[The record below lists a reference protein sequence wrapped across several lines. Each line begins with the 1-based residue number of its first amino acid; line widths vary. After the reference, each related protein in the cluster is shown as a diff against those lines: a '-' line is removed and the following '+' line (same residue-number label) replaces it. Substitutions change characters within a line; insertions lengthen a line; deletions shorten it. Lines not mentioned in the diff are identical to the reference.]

1 MYQASRS
8 LGVIWSD
15 LFRDKVFL
23 FGLIFKIVFIILF
36 IPEIQTEWFLPFIV
50 EAIESPS
57 VSPWSAFVNSGGDT
71 LAFPYGPIMFLVH
84 LPLTFLGWVVDVFT
98 GLSYFSG
105 LGFRVSLLGADL
117 LLLSLLL
124 QQFEKHWRGLLL
136 HYWLSPIVIFI
147 TYWHGQMDLVP
158 IVIFIFSISMLRK
171 SKLISSSLILAASV
185 AAKHSMVIILPFII
199 IYLWFKRS
207 AIADVYKFIIYFLL
221 TLILIEGLFLFD
233 AGFQHMVLENRE
245 INKIFWLSVSMG
257 EGLQI
262 YILPLVYLL
271 LVYFTWRLRR
281 MNYDLLL
288 ATLGVA
294 FGIVIL
300 LTPAPTGWFLWLSPM
315 LALHYSRGN
324 GGSVI
329 LGVLFSFVFVIYH
342 FIYSSGSQMIFLEDT
357 VVLINILQFFENLQI
372 RSLLNTILVGIVS
385 VIVLQIFRDG
395 IRGSDY
401 YHLGKKPMVIGVSG
415 GIGSGKSIF
424 VDILSKLFGNEQVLK
439 ISEKDYYQWGPSS
452 PMWKALTPLDPRSSH
467 LSKMIYDLQNAL
479 DGKVF
484 KGRVYNKKYKK
495 FIYKNKQNLRQV
507 VLLDSVFSFYSEQL
521 LEIEDVSFFVEAN
534 NCLNLNSG
542 VDDKEIMQNSQLKL
556 DFKKFIQPQ
565 KSRAD
570 IVYTLSPIN
579 PNMNDVELSDS
590 KVNLNVVIRG
600 GIYHQELLKVLI
612 GVCGLQVNIKHPDNL
627 NMVDIDIQGDVDA
640 EDIKFASNIM
650 TPNLSEFIDNEYGFA
665 NGKLGL
671 MQMIALVE
679 IDHALKRRKRKK

>member
-207 AIADVYKFIIYFLL
+207 VIADVYKFIIYFLL

-401 YHLGKKPMVIGVSG
+401 YHLGKKPLVIGISG
-415 GIGSGKSIF
+415 GIGSGKNSF
-424 VDILSKLFGNEQVLK
+424 AKALVDLFGENKVLK
-439 ISEKDYYQWGPSS
+439 LLGEDYSNWDKSS
-452 PMWKALTPLDPRSSH
+452 PMWKTITRYDPRSSRH
-467 LSKMIYDLQNAL
+467 FTMISDLRKILNGEWIKRRTLNQETGRFSIEEVQKGHQVILISGLHALYSK
-479 DGKVF
+479 
-484 KGRVYNKKYKK
+484 
-495 FIYKNKQNLRQV
+495 
-507 VLLDSVFSFYSEQL
+507 QL
-521 LEIEDVSFFVEAN
+521 VDMQDVGFF
-534 NCLNLNSG
+534 LNSEDG
-542 VDDKEIMQNSQLKL
+542 CKEHIL
-556 DFKKFIQPQ
+556 DQEDMEKYIHPQ
-565 KSRAD
+565 ATQANV
-570 IVYTLSPIN
+570 VYKLSPIN
-579 PNMNDVELSDS
+579 SEIDSSELNDNRLR
-590 KVNLNVVIRG
+590 LNIKIQNG
-600 GIYHQELLKVLI
+600 AYYQELMRVLI
-612 GVCGLQVNIKHPDNL
+612 GVCGLQVG
-627 NMVDIDIQGDVDA
+627 VDELDEYGNVELTVQGEIQS
-640 EDIKFASNIM
+640 EDIRFASIM
-650 TPNLSEFIDNEYGFA
+650 VIPHLSEFINQEEGFCD
-665 NGKLGL
+665 GMLGVMQLVAL
-671 MQMIALVE
+671 ME
-679 IDHALKRRKRKK
+679 IDEILKIRRRR

>member
-245 INKIFWLSVSMG
+245 INKIFWLSISMG

-401 YHLGKKPMVIGVSG
+401 YHLGKKPLVIGISG
-415 GIGSGKSIF
+415 GIGSGKNSF
-424 VDILSKLFGNEQVLK
+424 AKALVDLFGENKVMKLLGE
-439 ISEKDYYQWGPSS
+439 DYSNWDKSS
-452 PMWKALTPLDPRSSH
+452 PMWKTITRYDPRSSRH
-467 LSKMIYDLQNAL
+467 FSMISDLRKILNGEWIKRRTLNQET
-479 DGKVF
+479 GRFSIEEVQ
-484 KGRVYNKKYKK
+484 KGH
-495 FIYKNKQNLRQV
+495 QV
-507 VLLDSVFSFYSEQL
+507 VLISGLHALYSKQL
-521 LEIEDVSFFVEAN
+521 VDMQDVGFF
-534 NCLNLNSG
+534 LNSEDG
-542 VDDKEIMQNSQLKL
+542 CKEHIL
-556 DFKKFIQPQ
+556 DQEDMEKYIHPQ
-565 KSRAD
+565 ATQANV
-570 IVYTLSPIN
+570 VYKLSPIN
-579 PNMNDVELSDS
+579 SEIDSSELNDSRLR
-590 KVNLNVVIRG
+590 LNIKIQNG
-600 GIYHQELLKVLI
+600 AYYQELMRVLI
-612 GVCGLQVNIKHPDNL
+612 GVCGLQVG
-627 NMVDIDIQGDVDA
+627 VDELDEYGNVELTVQGEIQS
-640 EDIKFASNIM
+640 EDIRFASIM
-650 TPNLSEFIDNEYGFA
+650 VIPHLSEFINQEDGFCD
-665 NGKLGL
+665 GMLGVMQLVAL
-671 MQMIALVE
+671 ME
-679 IDHALKRRKRKK
+679 IDEILKIRRRR

>member
-15 LFRDKVFL
+15 LFRDKFFL

-57 VSPWSAFVNSGGDT
+57 VSPWSAFVNSGGDP

-221 TLILIEGLFLFD
+221 TLILIEGLLLFD

-401 YHLGKKPMVIGVSG
+401 YHLGKKPLVIGISG
-415 GIGSGKSIF
+415 GIGSGKNSF
-424 VDILSKLFGNEQVLK
+424 AKALVDLFGENKVMKLLGE
-439 ISEKDYYQWGPSS
+439 DYSNWDKSS
-452 PMWKALTPLDPRSSH
+452 PMWKTITRYDPRSSRH
-467 LSKMIYDLQNAL
+467 FSMISDLRKILNGEWIKRRTLNQETGRFSIEEVQKGHQVILISGLHALYSK
-479 DGKVF
+479 
-484 KGRVYNKKYKK
+484 
-495 FIYKNKQNLRQV
+495 
-507 VLLDSVFSFYSEQL
+507 QL
-521 LEIEDVSFFVEAN
+521 VDMQDVGFF
-534 NCLNLNSG
+534 LNSEDG
-542 VDDKEIMQNSQLKL
+542 CKEHIL
-556 DFKKFIQPQ
+556 DQEDMEKYIHPQ
-565 KSRAD
+565 ATQANV
-570 IVYTLSPIN
+570 VYKLSPIN
-579 PNMNDVELSDS
+579 SEIDSSELNDNRLR
-590 KVNLNVVIRG
+590 LNIKIQNG
-600 GIYHQELLKVLI
+600 AYYQELMRVLI
-612 GVCGLQVNIKHPDNL
+612 GVCGLQVG
-627 NMVDIDIQGDVDA
+627 VDELDEYGNVELTVQGEIQS
-640 EDIKFASNIM
+640 EDIRFASIM
-650 TPNLSEFIDNEYGFA
+650 VIPHLSEFINQEEGFCD
-665 NGKLGL
+665 GMLGVMQLVAL
-671 MQMIALVE
+671 ME
-679 IDHALKRRKRKK
+679 IDEILKIRRRR

>member
-15 LFRDKVFL
+15 LFRDKFFL

-57 VSPWSAFVNSGGDT
+57 VSPWSAFVNSGGDP

-171 SKLISSSLILAASV
+171 SKLIASSLILAASV

-401 YHLGKKPMVIGVSG
+401 YHLGKKPLVIGISG
-415 GIGSGKSIF
+415 GIGSGKNSF
-424 VDILSKLFGNEQVLK
+424 AKALVDLFGENKVLK
-439 ISEKDYYQWGPSS
+439 LLGEDYSNWDKSS
-452 PMWKALTPLDPRSSH
+452 PMWKTITRYDPRSSRH
-467 LSKMIYDLQNAL
+467 FSMISDLRKILNGEWIKRRTLNQETGRFSIEEVQKGHQVILISGLHALYSK
-479 DGKVF
+479 
-484 KGRVYNKKYKK
+484 
-495 FIYKNKQNLRQV
+495 
-507 VLLDSVFSFYSEQL
+507 QL
-521 LEIEDVSFFVEAN
+521 VDMQDVGFF
-534 NCLNLNSG
+534 LNSEDG
-542 VDDKEIMQNSQLKL
+542 CKEHIL
-556 DFKKFIQPQ
+556 DQEDMEKYIHPQ
-565 KSRAD
+565 ATQANV
-570 IVYTLSPIN
+570 VYKLSPIN
-579 PNMNDVELSDS
+579 SEIDSSELNDNRLR
-590 KVNLNVVIRG
+590 LNIKIQNG
-600 GIYHQELLKVLI
+600 AYYQELMRVLI
-612 GVCGLQVNIKHPDNL
+612 GVCGLQVG
-627 NMVDIDIQGDVDA
+627 VDELDEYGNVELTVQGEIQS
-640 EDIKFASNIM
+640 EDIRFASIM
-650 TPNLSEFIDNEYGFA
+650 VIPHLSEFINQEEGFCD
-665 NGKLGL
+665 GMLGVMQLVAL
-671 MQMIALVE
+671 ME
-679 IDHALKRRKRKK
+679 IDEILKIRRRR

>member
-207 AIADVYKFIIYFLL
+207 VIADVYKFIIYFLL

-401 YHLGKKPMVIGVSG
+401 YHLGKKPLVIGISG
-415 GIGSGKSIF
+415 GIGSGKNSF
-424 VDILSKLFGNEQVLK
+424 AKALVDLFGENKVLK
-439 ISEKDYYQWGPSS
+439 LLGEDYSNWDKSS
-452 PMWKALTPLDPRSSH
+452 PMWKTITRYDPRSSRH
-467 LSKMIYDLQNAL
+467 FTMISDLRKILNGEWIKRRTLNQET
-479 DGKVF
+479 GRFSIEEVQ
-484 KGRVYNKKYKK
+484 KGH
-495 FIYKNKQNLRQV
+495 QV
-507 VLLDSVFSFYSEQL
+507 VLISGLHALYSKQL
-521 LEIEDVSFFVEAN
+521 VDMQDVGFF
-534 NCLNLNSG
+534 LNSEDG
-542 VDDKEIMQNSQLKL
+542 CKEHIL
-556 DFKKFIQPQ
+556 DQEDMEKYIHPQ
-565 KSRAD
+565 ATQANV
-570 IVYTLSPIN
+570 VYKLSPIN
-579 PNMNDVELSDS
+579 SEIDSSELNDNRLR
-590 KVNLNVVIRG
+590 LNIKIQNG
-600 GIYHQELLKVLI
+600 AYYQELMRVLI
-612 GVCGLQVNIKHPDNL
+612 GVCGLQVG
-627 NMVDIDIQGDVDA
+627 VDELDEYGNVELTVQGEIQS
-640 EDIKFASNIM
+640 EDIRFASIM
-650 TPNLSEFIDNEYGFA
+650 VIPHLSEFINQEEGFCD
-665 NGKLGL
+665 GMLGVMQLVAL
-671 MQMIALVE
+671 ME
-679 IDHALKRRKRKK
+679 IDEILKIRRRR

>member
-57 VSPWSAFVNSGGDT
+57 VSPWSAFVNSGGDP

-171 SKLISSSLILAASV
+171 SKLIASSLILAASV

-221 TLILIEGLFLFD
+221 TLILIEGLLLFD

-401 YHLGKKPMVIGVSG
+401 YHLGKKPLVIGISG
-415 GIGSGKSIF
+415 GIGSGKNSF
-424 VDILSKLFGNEQVLK
+424 AKALVDLFGENKVLK
-439 ISEKDYYQWGPSS
+439 LLGEDYSNWDKSS
-452 PMWKALTPLDPRSSH
+452 PMWKTITRYDPRSSRH
-467 LSKMIYDLQNAL
+467 FSMISDLRKILNGEWIKRRTLNQETGRFSIEEVQKGHQVILISGLHALYSK
-479 DGKVF
+479 
-484 KGRVYNKKYKK
+484 
-495 FIYKNKQNLRQV
+495 
-507 VLLDSVFSFYSEQL
+507 QL
-521 LEIEDVSFFVEAN
+521 VDMQDVGFF
-534 NCLNLNSG
+534 LNSEDG
-542 VDDKEIMQNSQLKL
+542 CKEHIL
-556 DFKKFIQPQ
+556 DQEDMEKYIHPQ
-565 KSRAD
+565 ATQANV
-570 IVYTLSPIN
+570 VYKLSPIN
-579 PNMNDVELSDS
+579 SEIDSSELNDNRLR
-590 KVNLNVVIRG
+590 LNIKIQNG
-600 GIYHQELLKVLI
+600 AYYQELMRVLI
-612 GVCGLQVNIKHPDNL
+612 GVCGLQVG
-627 NMVDIDIQGDVDA
+627 VDELDEYGNVELTVQGEIQS
-640 EDIKFASNIM
+640 EDIRFASIM
-650 TPNLSEFIDNEYGFA
+650 VIPHLSEFINQEEGFCD
-665 NGKLGL
+665 GMLGVMQLVAL
-671 MQMIALVE
+671 ME
-679 IDHALKRRKRKK
+679 IDEVLKIRRRR

>member
-57 VSPWSAFVNSGGDT
+57 VSPWSAFVNSGGDP

-207 AIADVYKFIIYFLL
+207 VIADVYKFIIYFLL

-245 INKIFWLSVSMG
+245 INKIFWLSISMG

-401 YHLGKKPMVIGVSG
+401 YHLGKKPLVIGISG
-415 GIGSGKSIF
+415 GIGSGKNSF
-424 VDILSKLFGNEQVLK
+424 AKALVDLFGENKVLK
-439 ISEKDYYQWGPSS
+439 LLGEDYSNWDKSS
-452 PMWKALTPLDPRSSH
+452 PMWKTITRYDPRSSRH
-467 LSKMIYDLQNAL
+467 FTMISDLRKILNGEWIKRRTLNQET
-479 DGKVF
+479 GRFSIEEVQ
-484 KGRVYNKKYKK
+484 KGH
-495 FIYKNKQNLRQV
+495 QV
-507 VLLDSVFSFYSEQL
+507 VLISGLHALYSKQL
-521 LEIEDVSFFVEAN
+521 VDMQDVGFF
-534 NCLNLNSG
+534 LNSEDG
-542 VDDKEIMQNSQLKL
+542 CKEHIL
-556 DFKKFIQPQ
+556 DQEDMEKYIHPQ
-565 KSRAD
+565 ATQANV
-570 IVYTLSPIN
+570 VYKLSPIN
-579 PNMNDVELSDS
+579 SEIDSSELNDNRLR
-590 KVNLNVVIRG
+590 LNIKIQNG
-600 GIYHQELLKVLI
+600 AYYQELMRVLI
-612 GVCGLQVNIKHPDNL
+612 GVCGLQVG
-627 NMVDIDIQGDVDA
+627 VDELDEYGNVELTVQGEIQS
-640 EDIKFASNIM
+640 EDIRFASIM
-650 TPNLSEFIDNEYGFA
+650 VIPHLSEFINQEEGFCD
-665 NGKLGL
+665 GMLGVMQLVAL
-671 MQMIALVE
+671 ME
-679 IDHALKRRKRKK
+679 IDEILKIRRRR

>member
-207 AIADVYKFIIYFLL
+207 VIADVYKFIIYFLL

-401 YHLGKKPMVIGVSG
+401 YHLGKKPLVIGISG
-415 GIGSGKSIF
+415 GIGSGKNSF
-424 VDILSKLFGNEQVLK
+424 AKALVDLFGENKVMKLLGE
-439 ISEKDYYQWGPSS
+439 DYSNWDKSS
-452 PMWKALTPLDPRSSH
+452 PMWKTITRYDPRSSRH
-467 LSKMIYDLQNAL
+467 FSMISDLRKILNGEWIKRRTLNQET
-479 DGKVF
+479 GRFSIEEVQ
-484 KGRVYNKKYKK
+484 KGH
-495 FIYKNKQNLRQV
+495 QV
-507 VLLDSVFSFYSEQL
+507 VLISGLHALYSKQL
-521 LEIEDVSFFVEAN
+521 VDMQDVGFF
-534 NCLNLNSG
+534 LNSEDG
-542 VDDKEIMQNSQLKL
+542 CKEHIL
-556 DFKKFIQPQ
+556 DQEDMEKYIHPQ
-565 KSRAD
+565 ATQANV
-570 IVYTLSPIN
+570 VYKLSPIN
-579 PNMNDVELSDS
+579 SEIDSSELNDNRLR
-590 KVNLNVVIRG
+590 LNIKIQNG
-600 GIYHQELLKVLI
+600 AYYQELMRVLI
-612 GVCGLQVNIKHPDNL
+612 GVCGLQVG
-627 NMVDIDIQGDVDA
+627 VDELDEYGNVELTVQGEIQS
-640 EDIKFASNIM
+640 EDIRFASIM
-650 TPNLSEFIDNEYGFA
+650 VIPHLSEFINQEDGFCD
-665 NGKLGL
+665 GMLGVMQLVAL
-671 MQMIALVE
+671 ME
-679 IDHALKRRKRKK
+679 IDEVLKIRRRR

>member
-1 MYQASRS
+1 MHQVSRT
-8 LGVIWSD
+8 L
-15 LFRDKVFL
+15 
-23 FGLIFKIVFIILF
+23 GLIYPNLIRDHIFLLGLGIKLLFIVFF
-36 IPEIQTEWFLPFIV
+36 IPEVQADWFVSFMIQTFEN
-50 EAIESPS
+50 PS
-57 VSPWSAFVNSGGDT
+57 IDPWSSYINSGGTT

-84 LPLTFLGWVVDVFT
+84 LPTTFLGWVIDLWIGVE
-98 GLSYFSG
+98 YFSG
-105 LGFRVSLLGADL
+105 LGFRASLLIADIL
-117 LLLSLLL
+117 ILGLLL
-124 QQFEKHWRGLLL
+124 QNFESRWKGLLIY
-136 HYWLSPIVIFI
+136 YWLSPLVLFI
-147 TYWHGQMDLVP
+147 TYWHGQTDIVP
-158 IVIFIFSISMLRK
+158 VAILLLSISLLK
-171 SKLISSSLILAASV
+171 SNKILQGGLFFACAV
-185 AAKHSMVIILPFII
+185 AAKHSMLIVFPFITL
-199 IYLWFKRS
+199 YLWFKRGTIGS
-207 AIADVYKFIIYFLL
+207 AYKFVVLSLVCLVIIEGPYLFTSGFQQMVISNREVEKIYQLFIPMGDMLKVYVIPLVYFLL
-221 TLILIEGLFLFD
+221 LYFAWRLRKMNFD
-233 AGFQHMVLENRE
+233 
-245 INKIFWLSVSMG
+245 
-257 EGLQI
+257 
-262 YILPLVYLL
+262 LL
-271 LVYFTWRLRR
+271 LV
-281 MNYDLLL
+281 
-288 ATLGVA
+288 TLGVA
-294 FGIVIL
+294 FCVVIL
-300 LTPAPTGWFLWLSPM
+300 LTPPTPGWVLWIVPM
-315 LALHYSRGN
+315 LAIHLSK
-324 GGSVI
+324 GSIGSII
-329 LGVLFSFVFVIYH
+329 LGALFSLFFIVYH
-342 FIYSSGSQMIFLEDT
+342 FIFSSGSDIILISSTTFLPYT
-357 VVLINILQFFENLQI
+357 LTPIVQ
-372 RSLLNTILVGIVS
+372 SLLNTIV
-385 VIVLQIFRDG
+385 VILLSLLSFQMFRDG
-395 IRGSDY
+395 VKASDY

-439 ISEKDYYQWGPSS
+439 ISEKDYYQWDPSS
-452 PMWKALTPLDPRSSH
+452 PMWKTLTPLDPRSSH

-484 KGRVYNKKYKK
+484 KGRVYSKKYKK

-542 VDDKEIMQNSQLKL
+542 IDDKEIMQNSQLKL

-665 NGKLGL
+665 SGKLGL

>member
-15 LFRDKVFL
+15 LFRDKFFL

-57 VSPWSAFVNSGGDT
+57 VSPWSAFVNSGGDP

-171 SKLISSSLILAASV
+171 SKLIASSLILAASV

-221 TLILIEGLFLFD
+221 TLILIEGLLLFD

-401 YHLGKKPMVIGVSG
+401 YHLGKKPLVIGISG
-415 GIGSGKSIF
+415 GIGSGKNSF
-424 VDILSKLFGNEQVLK
+424 AKALVDLFGENKVLK
-439 ISEKDYYQWGPSS
+439 LLGEDYSNWDKSS
-452 PMWKALTPLDPRSSH
+452 PMWKTITRYDPRSSRH
-467 LSKMIYDLQNAL
+467 FTMISDLRKILNGEWIKRRTLNQETGRFSIEEVQKGHQVILISGLHALYSK
-479 DGKVF
+479 
-484 KGRVYNKKYKK
+484 
-495 FIYKNKQNLRQV
+495 
-507 VLLDSVFSFYSEQL
+507 QL
-521 LEIEDVSFFVEAN
+521 VDMQDVGFF
-534 NCLNLNSG
+534 LNSEDG
-542 VDDKEIMQNSQLKL
+542 CKEHIL
-556 DFKKFIQPQ
+556 DQEDMEKYIHPQ
-565 KSRAD
+565 ATQANV
-570 IVYTLSPIN
+570 VYKLSPIN
-579 PNMNDVELSDS
+579 SEIDSSELNDNRLR
-590 KVNLNVVIRG
+590 LNIKIQNG
-600 GIYHQELLKVLI
+600 AYYQELMRVLI
-612 GVCGLQVNIKHPDNL
+612 GVCGLQVG
-627 NMVDIDIQGDVDA
+627 VDELDEYGNVELTVQGEIQS
-640 EDIKFASNIM
+640 EDIRFASIM
-650 TPNLSEFIDNEYGFA
+650 VIPHLSEFINQEEGFCD
-665 NGKLGL
+665 GMLGVMQLVAL
-671 MQMIALVE
+671 ME
-679 IDHALKRRKRKK
+679 IDEILKIRRRR

>member
-207 AIADVYKFIIYFLL
+207 VIADVYKFIIYFLL

-245 INKIFWLSVSMG
+245 INKIFWLSISMG

-401 YHLGKKPMVIGVSG
+401 YHLGKKPLVIGISG
-415 GIGSGKSIF
+415 GIGSGKNSF
-424 VDILSKLFGNEQVLK
+424 AKALVDLFGENKVLK
-439 ISEKDYYQWGPSS
+439 LLGEDYSNWDKSS
-452 PMWKALTPLDPRSSH
+452 PMWKTITRYDPRSSRH
-467 LSKMIYDLQNAL
+467 FTMISDLRKILNGEWIKRRTLNQETGRFSIEEVQKGHQVILISGLHALYSK
-479 DGKVF
+479 
-484 KGRVYNKKYKK
+484 
-495 FIYKNKQNLRQV
+495 
-507 VLLDSVFSFYSEQL
+507 QL
-521 LEIEDVSFFVEAN
+521 VDMQDVGFF
-534 NCLNLNSG
+534 LNSEDG
-542 VDDKEIMQNSQLKL
+542 CKEHIL
-556 DFKKFIQPQ
+556 DQEDMEKYIHPQ
-565 KSRAD
+565 ATQANV
-570 IVYTLSPIN
+570 VYKLSPIN
-579 PNMNDVELSDS
+579 SEIDSSELNDNRLR
-590 KVNLNVVIRG
+590 LNIKIQNG
-600 GIYHQELLKVLI
+600 AYYQELMRVLI
-612 GVCGLQVNIKHPDNL
+612 GVCGLQVG
-627 NMVDIDIQGDVDA
+627 VDELDEYGNVELTVQGEIQS
-640 EDIKFASNIM
+640 EDIRFASIM
-650 TPNLSEFIDNEYGFA
+650 VIPHLSEFINQEEGFCD
-665 NGKLGL
+665 GMLGVMQLVAL
-671 MQMIALVE
+671 ME
-679 IDHALKRRKRKK
+679 IDEILKIRRRR

>member
-15 LFRDKVFL
+15 LFRDKFFL

-57 VSPWSAFVNSGGDT
+57 VSPWSAFVNSGGDP

-171 SKLISSSLILAASV
+171 SKLIASSLILAASV

-401 YHLGKKPMVIGVSG
+401 YHLGKKPLVIGISG
-415 GIGSGKSIF
+415 GIGSGKNSF
-424 VDILSKLFGNEQVLK
+424 AKALVDLFGENKVMKLLGE
-439 ISEKDYYQWGPSS
+439 DYSNWDKSS
-452 PMWKALTPLDPRSSH
+452 PMWKTITRYDPRSSRH
-467 LSKMIYDLQNAL
+467 FSMISDLRKILNGEWIKRRTLNQETGRFSIEEVQKGHQVILISGLHALYSK
-479 DGKVF
+479 
-484 KGRVYNKKYKK
+484 
-495 FIYKNKQNLRQV
+495 
-507 VLLDSVFSFYSEQL
+507 QL
-521 LEIEDVSFFVEAN
+521 VDMQDVGFF
-534 NCLNLNSG
+534 LNSEDG
-542 VDDKEIMQNSQLKL
+542 CKEHIL
-556 DFKKFIQPQ
+556 DQEDMEKYIHPQ
-565 KSRAD
+565 ATQANV
-570 IVYTLSPIN
+570 VYKLSPIN
-579 PNMNDVELSDS
+579 SEIDSSELNDNRLR
-590 KVNLNVVIRG
+590 LNIKIQNG
-600 GIYHQELLKVLI
+600 AYYQELMRVLI
-612 GVCGLQVNIKHPDNL
+612 GVCGLQVG
-627 NMVDIDIQGDVDA
+627 VDELDEYGNVELTVQGEIQS
-640 EDIKFASNIM
+640 EDIRFASIM
-650 TPNLSEFIDNEYGFA
+650 VIPHLSEFINQEDGFCD
-665 NGKLGL
+665 GMLGVMQLVAL
-671 MQMIALVE
+671 ME
-679 IDHALKRRKRKK
+679 IDEVLKIRRRR

>member
-15 LFRDKVFL
+15 LFRDKFFL

-57 VSPWSAFVNSGGDT
+57 VSPWSAFVNSGGDP

-221 TLILIEGLFLFD
+221 TLILIEGLLLFD

-401 YHLGKKPMVIGVSG
+401 YHLGKKPLVIGISG
-415 GIGSGKSIF
+415 GIGSGKNSF
-424 VDILSKLFGNEQVLK
+424 AKALVDLFGENKVLK
-439 ISEKDYYQWGPSS
+439 LLGEDYSNWDKSS
-452 PMWKALTPLDPRSSH
+452 PMWKTITRYDPRSSRH
-467 LSKMIYDLQNAL
+467 FTMISDLRKILNGEWIKRRTLNQETGRFSIEEVQKGHQVILISGLHALYSK
-479 DGKVF
+479 
-484 KGRVYNKKYKK
+484 
-495 FIYKNKQNLRQV
+495 
-507 VLLDSVFSFYSEQL
+507 QL
-521 LEIEDVSFFVEAN
+521 VDMQDVGFF
-534 NCLNLNSG
+534 LNSEDG
-542 VDDKEIMQNSQLKL
+542 CKEHIL
-556 DFKKFIQPQ
+556 DQEDMEKYIHPQ
-565 KSRAD
+565 ATQANV
-570 IVYTLSPIN
+570 VYKLSPIN
-579 PNMNDVELSDS
+579 SEIDSSELNDNRLR
-590 KVNLNVVIRG
+590 LNIKIQNG
-600 GIYHQELLKVLI
+600 AYYQELMRVLI
-612 GVCGLQVNIKHPDNL
+612 GVCGLQVG
-627 NMVDIDIQGDVDA
+627 VDELDEYGNVELTVQGEIQS
-640 EDIKFASNIM
+640 EDIRFASIM
-650 TPNLSEFIDNEYGFA
+650 VIPHLSEFINQEDGFCD
-665 NGKLGL
+665 GMLGVMQLVAL
-671 MQMIALVE
+671 ME
-679 IDHALKRRKRKK
+679 IDEVLKIRRRR

>member
-57 VSPWSAFVNSGGDT
+57 VSPWSAFVNSGGDP

-171 SKLISSSLILAASV
+171 SKLIASSLILAASV

-401 YHLGKKPMVIGVSG
+401 YHLGKKPLVIGISG
-415 GIGSGKSIF
+415 GIGSGKNSF
-424 VDILSKLFGNEQVLK
+424 AKALVDLFGENKVLK
-439 ISEKDYYQWGPSS
+439 LLGEDYSNWDKSS
-452 PMWKALTPLDPRSSH
+452 PMWKTITRYDPRSSRH
-467 LSKMIYDLQNAL
+467 FSMISDLRKILNGEWIKRRTLNQETGRFSIEEVQKGHQVILISGLHALYSK
-479 DGKVF
+479 
-484 KGRVYNKKYKK
+484 
-495 FIYKNKQNLRQV
+495 
-507 VLLDSVFSFYSEQL
+507 QL
-521 LEIEDVSFFVEAN
+521 VDMQDVGFF
-534 NCLNLNSG
+534 LNSEDG
-542 VDDKEIMQNSQLKL
+542 CKEHIL
-556 DFKKFIQPQ
+556 DQEDMEKYIHPQ
-565 KSRAD
+565 ATQANV
-570 IVYTLSPIN
+570 VYKLSPIN
-579 PNMNDVELSDS
+579 SEIDSSELNDNRLR
-590 KVNLNVVIRG
+590 LNIKIQNG
-600 GIYHQELLKVLI
+600 AYYQELMRVLI
-612 GVCGLQVNIKHPDNL
+612 GVCGLQVG
-627 NMVDIDIQGDVDA
+627 VDELDEYGNVELTVQGEIQS
-640 EDIKFASNIM
+640 EDIRFASIM
-650 TPNLSEFIDNEYGFA
+650 VIPHLSEFINQEEGFCD
-665 NGKLGL
+665 GMLGVMQLVAL
-671 MQMIALVE
+671 ME
-679 IDHALKRRKRKK
+679 IDEMLKIRRRR

>member
-57 VSPWSAFVNSGGDT
+57 VSPWSAFVNSGGDP

-207 AIADVYKFIIYFLL
+207 VIADVYKFIIYFLL

-245 INKIFWLSVSMG
+245 INKIFWLSISMG

-401 YHLGKKPMVIGVSG
+401 YHLGKKPLVIGISG
-415 GIGSGKSIF
+415 GIGSGKNSF
-424 VDILSKLFGNEQVLK
+424 AKALVDLFGENKVMKLLGE
-439 ISEKDYYQWGPSS
+439 DYSNWDKSS
-452 PMWKALTPLDPRSSH
+452 PMWKTITRYDPRSSRH
-467 LSKMIYDLQNAL
+467 FTMISDLRKILNGEWIKRRTLNQETGRFSIEEVQKGHQVILISGLHALYSK
-479 DGKVF
+479 
-484 KGRVYNKKYKK
+484 
-495 FIYKNKQNLRQV
+495 
-507 VLLDSVFSFYSEQL
+507 QL
-521 LEIEDVSFFVEAN
+521 VDMQDVGFF
-534 NCLNLNSG
+534 LNSEDG
-542 VDDKEIMQNSQLKL
+542 CKEHIL
-556 DFKKFIQPQ
+556 DQEDMEKYIHPQ
-565 KSRAD
+565 ATQANV
-570 IVYTLSPIN
+570 VYKLSPIN
-579 PNMNDVELSDS
+579 SEIDSSELNDSRLR
-590 KVNLNVVIRG
+590 LNIKIQNG
-600 GIYHQELLKVLI
+600 AYYQELMRVLI
-612 GVCGLQVNIKHPDNL
+612 GVCGLQVG
-627 NMVDIDIQGDVDA
+627 VDELDEYGNVELTVQGEIQS
-640 EDIKFASNIM
+640 EDIRFASIM
-650 TPNLSEFIDNEYGFA
+650 VIPHLSEFINQEEGFCD
-665 NGKLGL
+665 GMLGVMQLVAL
-671 MQMIALVE
+671 ME
-679 IDHALKRRKRKK
+679 IDEILKIRRRR

>member
-57 VSPWSAFVNSGGDT
+57 VSPWSAFVNSGGDP

-171 SKLISSSLILAASV
+171 SKLIASSLILAASV

-221 TLILIEGLFLFD
+221 TLILIEGLLLFD

-401 YHLGKKPMVIGVSG
+401 YHLGKKPLVIGISG
-415 GIGSGKSIF
+415 GIGSGKNSF
-424 VDILSKLFGNEQVLK
+424 AKALVDLFGENKVLK
-439 ISEKDYYQWGPSS
+439 LLGEDYSNWDKSS
-452 PMWKALTPLDPRSSH
+452 PMWKTITRYDPRSSRH
-467 LSKMIYDLQNAL
+467 FSMISDLRKILNGEWIKRRTLNQETGRFSIEEVQKGHQVILISGLHALYSK
-479 DGKVF
+479 
-484 KGRVYNKKYKK
+484 
-495 FIYKNKQNLRQV
+495 
-507 VLLDSVFSFYSEQL
+507 QL
-521 LEIEDVSFFVEAN
+521 VDMQDVGFF
-534 NCLNLNSG
+534 LNSEDG
-542 VDDKEIMQNSQLKL
+542 CKEHIL
-556 DFKKFIQPQ
+556 DQEDMEKYIHPQ
-565 KSRAD
+565 ATQANV
-570 IVYTLSPIN
+570 VYKLSPIN
-579 PNMNDVELSDS
+579 SEIDSSELNDNRLR
-590 KVNLNVVIRG
+590 LNIKIQNG
-600 GIYHQELLKVLI
+600 AYYQELMRVLI
-612 GVCGLQVNIKHPDNL
+612 GVCGLQVG
-627 NMVDIDIQGDVDA
+627 VDELDEYGNVELTVQGEIQS
-640 EDIKFASNIM
+640 EDIRFASIM
-650 TPNLSEFIDNEYGFA
+650 VIPHLSEFINQEEGFCD
-665 NGKLGL
+665 GMLGVMQLVAL
-671 MQMIALVE
+671 ME
-679 IDHALKRRKRKK
+679 IDEILKIRRRR

>member
-15 LFRDKVFL
+15 LFRDKFFL

-171 SKLISSSLILAASV
+171 SKLIASSLILAASV

-221 TLILIEGLFLFD
+221 TLILIEGLLLFD

-401 YHLGKKPMVIGVSG
+401 YHLGKKPLVIGISG
-415 GIGSGKSIF
+415 GIGSGKNSF
-424 VDILSKLFGNEQVLK
+424 AKALVDLFGENKVLK
-439 ISEKDYYQWGPSS
+439 LLGEDYSNWDKSS
-452 PMWKALTPLDPRSSH
+452 PMWKTITRYDPRSSRH
-467 LSKMIYDLQNAL
+467 FSMISDLRKILNGEWIKRRTLNQETGRFSIEEVQKGHQVILISGLHALYSK
-479 DGKVF
+479 
-484 KGRVYNKKYKK
+484 
-495 FIYKNKQNLRQV
+495 
-507 VLLDSVFSFYSEQL
+507 QL
-521 LEIEDVSFFVEAN
+521 VDMQDVGFF
-534 NCLNLNSG
+534 LNSEDG
-542 VDDKEIMQNSQLKL
+542 CKEHIL
-556 DFKKFIQPQ
+556 DQEDMEKYIHPQ
-565 KSRAD
+565 ATQANV
-570 IVYTLSPIN
+570 VYKLSPIN
-579 PNMNDVELSDS
+579 SEIDSSELNDNRLR
-590 KVNLNVVIRG
+590 LNIKIQNG
-600 GIYHQELLKVLI
+600 AYYQELMRVLI
-612 GVCGLQVNIKHPDNL
+612 GVCGLQVG
-627 NMVDIDIQGDVDA
+627 VDELDEYGNVELTVQGEIQS
-640 EDIKFASNIM
+640 EDIRFASIM
-650 TPNLSEFIDNEYGFA
+650 VIPHLSEFINQEDGFCD
-665 NGKLGL
+665 GMLGVMQLVAL
-671 MQMIALVE
+671 ME
-679 IDHALKRRKRKK
+679 IDEVLKIRRRR